1 MRWPWQRSRGELKP
15 QTAVIGISFYRQ
27 QPAAVLWRNGTIEN
41 SYQAMTSETGWHG
54 LETWLATLPAGLPAV
69 ICLDPL
75 QYELHLLEA
84 PAVADDELA
93 DALRF
98 RMRDLLP
105 PNAEQHSVIQAFR
118 LPADAYRG
126 RMDMAYAAVAN
137 RADIR
142 QLVNWCQH
150 QPVRLRQL
158 LIPEL
163 ACLQL
168 VAGQEPETPVA
179 VLNLHDDDGTIALYA
194 AGALYLSRRIG
205 TGLKALGVGAGAD
218 GLSLQNDAPLEA
230 LALEIQRSLDYF
242 DSQQG
247 MGVIGQLWVLP
258 PSGEEIDELLPR
270 LENNLNVPLRLF
282 SSALWNT
289 GQPAD
294 AALLIALGGALSYEL
309 DH

>member
-1 MRWPWQRSRGELKP
+1 MRWPWQRSNRELKP

-27 QPAAVLWRNGTIEN
+27 QAAAVLWRNGMVEDTYRTV
-41 SYQAMTSETGWHG
+41 SADAGWHG
-54 LETWLATLPAGLPAV
+54 LETWLENLPPGLPAV
-69 ICLDPL
+69 LCIDPQ

-105 PNAEQHSVIQAFR
+105 PNVEQHSVIQAFR
-118 LPADAYRG
+118 LPADAFRG
-126 RMDMAYAAVAN
+126 RMDMAYAAVMN
-137 RADIR
+137 REDIR
-142 QLVNWCQH
+142 QLVSWCEH
-150 QPVRLRQL
+150 QPLRLQQL
-158 LIPEL
+158 VIPEL
-163 ACLQL
+163 AGLQL
-168 VAGQEPETPVA
+168 VAAQEPETAVA
-179 VLNLHDDDGTIALYA
+179 VLRLNDDDGVIALYA

-205 TGLKALGVGAGAD
+205 TGLNALGVDAEGE
-218 GLSLQNDAPLEA
+218 GLSLQNDAPLET

-258 PSGEEIDELLPR
+258 PSREGIDEFLPR
-270 LENNLNVPLRLF
+270 LENNLNVPVRLF
-282 SSALWNT
+282 SSALWNAA
-289 GQPAD
+289 QPAD

-309 DH
+309 GD

>member
-1 MRWPWQRSRGELKP
+1 WPWQQHNGELKP

-54 LETWLATLPAGLPAV
+54 LESWLATLPAGLPAV
-69 ICLDPL
+69 ICLDPH

-142 QLVNWCQH
+142 QLVDWCQH
-150 QPVRLRQL
+150 QPVRLQQL
-158 LIPEL
+158 IIPEL
-163 ACLQL
+163 AGLHL
-168 VAGQEPETPVA
+168 VAAQEPETAVA
-179 VLNLHDDDGTIALYA
+179 VLRLNDD
-194 AGALYLSRRIG
+194 
-205 TGLKALGVGAGAD
+205 
-218 GLSLQNDAPLEA
+218 
-230 LALEIQRSLDYF
+230 
-242 DSQQG
+242 
-247 MGVIGQLWVLP
+247 
-258 PSGEEIDELLPR
+258 
-270 LENNLNVPLRLF
+270 
-282 SSALWNT
+282 
-289 GQPAD
+289 
-294 AALLIALGGALSYEL
+294 
-309 DH
+309 